1 MELNLAVALWLDGI
15 LAFVGSIL
23 ALVLETV
30 TADKG
35 CLGKIEGVIG
45 LDDWLFAVTV
55 IAGDMEGMWE
65 VVFAGLFPTSFLAV
79 VTVELEDALTDE
91 DATEDPGAEA
101 AAAGLAGFCFGSA
114 AVEGACWLW
123 VLCRYAKNCHAMAL
137 GRLPVDDGTFLSD
150 FVTEMVFG
158 RLFKRLL
165 YEADAAA

>member
-15 LAFVGSIL
+15 LAFVGSTL

-45 LDDWLFAVTV
+45 FDDWLFAVTV
-55 IAGDMEGMWE
+55 IAADMEGIMWE

-114 AVEGACWLW
+114 AVEGAC
-123 VLCRYAKNCHAMAL
+123 
-137 GRLPVDDGTFLSD
+137 
-150 FVTEMVFG
+150 
-158 RLFKRLL
+158 
-165 YEADAAA
+165 